1 MEKPIFEKDEE
12 GELVLDSVGKPV
24 KRYRLINSAQKIN
37 AVSIRGASLPPAVEE
52 FSERFAGYLVVSL
65 VDLFSGYDQ
74 CTFDPASRDIT
85 AFHTPLGLMR
95 ITTLPM
101 GYTNAVQ
108 VFARVMW
115 KVLQHQ
121 ILQERCEPFIDD
133 VATKPPS

>member
-1 MEKPIFEKDEE
+1 M
-12 GELVLDSVGKPV
+12 
-24 KRYRLINSAQKIN
+24 
-37 AVSIRGASLPPAVEE
+37 EE

-74 CTFDPASRDIT
+74 CTLDPAARDIT

-108 VFARVMW
+108 VFDRVMR

-121 ILQERCEPFIDD
+121 ILRGRCEPFIDD
-133 VATKPPS
+133 VTAKPPSRSTYPDADGKPKMSVIPWVRLYIYWKLYRVSARSWRI